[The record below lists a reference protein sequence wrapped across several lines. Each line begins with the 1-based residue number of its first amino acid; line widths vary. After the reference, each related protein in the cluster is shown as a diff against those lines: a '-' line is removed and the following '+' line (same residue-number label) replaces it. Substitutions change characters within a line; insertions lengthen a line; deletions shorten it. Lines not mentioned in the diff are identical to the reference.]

1 MAIVKVD
8 TDTLTSETTPLELT
22 ITKGIQAYQYPLTVE
37 GEAGRHS
44 SYLVFYAVEALG
56 TSDLMTQSID
66 KRSVGALS
74 GDFKE
79 NETTLAVIQ
88 MYMPNMN
95 ENISHSYDTTGAGIV
110 DDFML
115 NYSKNKQP
123 GDGLSVESALKAGLD
138 TAMDKINVG
147 VEKLTQ
153 EYNQKASGKV
163 LGSRSAQ
170 LYRTSQPRQQ
180 TFNFQL
186 RPRNVSELK
195 HVGNILRAFMIY
207 SSASRAARNTLI
219 DNQNQSY
226 SALETPPLW
235 FVEERFNQRTNDSG
249 VNPVNRY
256 TPKFAMGPAAITN
269 IRMNKTPD
277 QLYETFDQTAGDPI
291 AIDLEIT
298 LTELRPNYSDYYEK
312 LTKGLGKPEHASH
325 GGNAFFSSF
334 NS

>member
-1 MAIVKVD
+1 MANVKI
-8 TDTLTSETTPLELT
+8 DTLTSEPAPLELT

-37 GEAGRHS
+37 GEIDRHS

-56 TSDLMTQSID
+56 TSDLMGQSID

-74 GDFKE
+74 GEFKE

-95 ENISHSYDTTGAGIV
+95 ESISHSYETTGTGIV

-115 NYSKNKQP
+115 NYSKNRQP
-123 GDGLSVESALKAGLD
+123 GESLSIESALSAGMD
-138 TAMDKINVG
+138 TAIDKINVG
-147 VEKLTQ
+147 VEKITQ
-153 EYNQKASGKV
+153 EYNQKASGKI

-170 LYRTSQPRQQ
+170 LYKTSQPRQQ

-195 HVGNILRAFMIY
+195 HVGNILKMFMVY
-207 SSASRAARNTLI
+207 SSASRTTRNTLI

-235 FVEERFNQRTNDSG
+235 FVEERFNQRRGEG
-249 VNPVNRY
+249 VNAVNRY

-325 GGNAFFSSF
+325 GGNAFFRSF
-334 NS
+334 RS

>member
-1 MAIVKVD
+1 MATVKAD
-8 TDTLTSETTPLELT
+8 TDTLTSESTPLELT

-37 GEAGRHS
+37 GETDRHS

-74 GDFKE
+74 GEFKE

-88 MYMPNMN
+88 MYVPNMN
-95 ENISHSYDTTGAGIV
+95 ESISHSYETTGTGIV
-110 DDFML
+110 DDFMM

-123 GDGLSVESALKAGLD
+123 GESLSIESALSAGMD
-138 TAMDKINVG
+138 TAMDRINVG
-147 VEKLTQ
+147 FEKLTQ
-153 EYNQKASGKV
+153 EYNQKSSGRV

-170 LYRTSQPRQQ
+170 LYKTSQPRQQ

-195 HVGNILRAFMIY
+195 HVGNILRTFMVY
-207 SSASRAARNTLI
+207 SSASRTTRNTLI
-219 DNQNQSY
+219 DSKNQSY

-235 FVEERFNQRTNDSG
+235 FIEERFNQRKGES
-249 VNPVNRY
+249 VNAVNRY

-312 LTKGLGKPEHASH
+312 LAKGLGKPEHASH
-325 GGNAFFSSF
+325 GGNAFFKSF
-334 NS
+334 RS

>member
-1 MAIVKVD
+1 MANVKAD
-8 TDTLTSETTPLELT
+8 TDKLTSETTPMELT
-22 ITKGIQAYQYPLTVE
+22 ITKGIQAYQYPLTME
-37 GEAGRHS
+37 GEADRHS
-44 SYLVFYAVEALG
+44 SYLVFYAVEAMG
-56 TSDLMTQSID
+56 MSDLTTQSLD
-66 KRSVGALS
+66 KRAVGSLS
-74 GDFKE
+74 GNFRD

-95 ENISHSYDTTGAGIV
+95 ENISHSYDTTGTGIV

-115 NYSKNKQP
+115 NYNKNKQP
-123 GDGLSVESALKAGLD
+123 GDGISAQSALKAGLD
-138 TAMDKINVG
+138 TAIDKINVG
-147 VEKLTQ
+147 FEKITQ
-153 EYNQKASGKV
+153 EYSMKSSGKI

-195 HVGNILRAFMIY
+195 HVGNILRTFMIY
-207 SSASRAARNTLI
+207 SSASKTTRTTLI

-235 FVEERFNQRTNDSG
+235 FIEERYNQRAGETG
-249 VNPVNRY
+249 VNAATRY

-269 IRMNKTPD
+269 VRMNKTPD

-298 LTELRPNYSDYYEK
+298 LTELRPNYSDYYEQ

-325 GGNAFFSSF
+325 GGNAFFKSF
-334 NS
+334 KS